1 MNTPTNLK
9 YSKDHEWVRLEGEFA
24 YVGITDFAQSEL
36 GEIVFIEVETVGET
50 MEAGEIFGSVEAVKT
65 VSDLLLPVSGE
76 IVEFNEKL
84 EEEPELVNN
93 DPYGEGWMVKITV
106 SNPSDLDSLLT
117 PEEYS
122 ALLGKK
128 SLQFAVCSL

>member
-1 MNTPTNLK
+1 MNTQTNLK

-122 ALLGKK
+122 ALLG
-128 SLQFAVCSL
+128 